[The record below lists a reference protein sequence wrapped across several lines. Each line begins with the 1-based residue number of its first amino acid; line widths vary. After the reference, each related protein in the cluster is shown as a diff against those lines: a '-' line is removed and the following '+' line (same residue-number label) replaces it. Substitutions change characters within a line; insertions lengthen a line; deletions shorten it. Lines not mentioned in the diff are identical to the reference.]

1 MTKLD
6 NIRVNF
12 FERPDPS
19 EPEEPEDPDEGGE
32 LPPFGPPTE

>member
-1 MTKLD
+1 MLFGSS
-6 NIRVNF
+6 VNF

>member
-1 MTKLD
+1 MTEK
-6 NIRVNF
+6 RSVNF